1 MSSNR
6 IGDSLCKSNLQ
17 ELDDDFLWQK
27 HEGFL
32 ADGHPRL
39 VDSQQV
45 LEQQLVLG
53 AWALRL
59 YHVIGGGTSGAPTR
73 QSLWGL
79 GWLVM
84 SVSRL
89 PFGKSW

>member
-1 MSSNR
+1 M
-6 IGDSLCKSNLQ
+6 LMV
-17 ELDDDFLWQK
+17 DDV
-27 HEGFL
+27 
-32 ADGHPRL
+32 PRL

-59 YHVIGGGTSGAPTR
+59 YHVIGGGNSGAPTR

-79 GWLVM
+79 GCLGILCKPASLWEVVVRIFHMDGLVLG
-84 SVSRL
+84 SATPCPS
-89 PFGKSW
+89 